1 MSDVR
6 AMQAIE
12 AGNTAYRVNIGHARF
27 SNHGNELP
35 LPIKPLTG
43 MDAVRRKMKA
53 TVLARKLGVSASA
66 ISQWDGKVPVTRVA
80 AVEAATGIPRHELR
94 PDIFNMPSEA
104 AQ

>member
-43 MDAVRRKMKA
+43 MDAVRRKIKA
-53 TVLARKLGVSASA
+53 TVLARKLGVTASA
-66 ISQWDGKVPVTRVA
+66 ISQWTRVPGER
-80 AVEAATGIPRHELR
+80 VREVSEATGLPIETLR
-94 PDIFNMPSEA
+94 PDWF
-104 AQ
+104 QH